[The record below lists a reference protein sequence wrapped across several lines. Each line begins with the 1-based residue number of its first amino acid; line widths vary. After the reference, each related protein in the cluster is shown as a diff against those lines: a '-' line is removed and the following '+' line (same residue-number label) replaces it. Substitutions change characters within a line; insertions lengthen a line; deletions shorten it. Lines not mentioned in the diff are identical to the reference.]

1 MNLNEGF
8 STTKLGPTIQCFTH
22 STTQSPSFFILIVC
36 CIRVEGQGS
45 NFLNWQIAVRLF
57 QSILMIEEETR
68 NWLFGIVYFVVNSR
82 SFPMINSINNIPSIY
97 RKDRALPNQF
107 TYLGTYIFWIIHCT
121 REFRYKVQTGY
132 LWTNKISCLK

>member
-22 STTQSPSFFILIVC
+22 STTQSPSFFILYVV
-36 CIRVEGQGS
+36 RVEGQGS

-107 TYLGTYIFWIIHCT
+107 TYLHILNSLHKRISLQG
-121 REFRYKVQTGY
+121 TGY